1 MVGSFKSSVTRMVKK
16 ISKNFGWQSR
26 FHDYVIRSQDEY
38 FRISNY
44 IHSNPSNWKDDKFYK
59 M

>member
-1 MVGSFKSSVTRMVKK
+1 MVGSFKSAVTRMVKQ

-26 FHDYVIRSQDEY
+26 FHDHVIRSQDEY

-44 IHSNPSNWKDDKFYK
+44 IHSNPSNWKR
-59 M
+59 